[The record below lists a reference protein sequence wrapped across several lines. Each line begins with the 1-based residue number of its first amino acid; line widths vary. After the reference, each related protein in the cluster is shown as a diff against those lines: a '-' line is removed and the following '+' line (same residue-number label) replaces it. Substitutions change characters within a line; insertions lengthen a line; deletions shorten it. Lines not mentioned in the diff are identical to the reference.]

1 MDPHRGRDRWYL
13 YDYFVGTSATYLGR
27 FPSGGAVLDWMV
39 AAGFD
44 RVEWCLAENI
54 VHQHV
59 GRAVL
64 RDPILQKHGTSQLAL
79 LTDEAYAAGLG
90 RIETALAEAE
100 AAGKTLVFSVDISL
114 TMVTG
119 RVPEP
124 EDAQSSKTA

>member
-1 MDPHRGRDRWYL
+1 
-13 YDYFVGTSATYLGR
+13 LGR
-27 FPSGGAVLDWMV
+27 FPSGGTVLDWMV
-39 AAGFD
+39 AAGFA
-44 RVEWCLAENI
+44 RVEWCLAEHI

-64 RDPILQKHGTSQLAL
+64 ADPILQKHGTSQLAL

-100 AAGKTLVFSVDISL
+100 AAGKTLVFPVDISL

-119 RVPEP
+119 RVPQP